1 MGLYHYGGFYPWTSD
16 MGSNTSDLI
25 VCQTSMSYAVPVLRL
40 PREVPYPL
48 TMIDTSN
55 NTLHF
60 SHFRHFS
67 HLAGCVCFLLVNK
80 LIIKFENITLQ

>member
-48 TMIDTSN
+48 TMIDTSS
-55 NTLHF
+55 NTLQSLSRMCVLF
-60 SHFRHFS
+60 
-67 HLAGCVCFLLVNK
+67 AGEQTDN
-80 LIIKFENITLQ
+80 